1 MEIML
6 TKDNETTSY
15 DTTKISDS
23 NKQAQANTIVSKVAT
38 IEVILEALAIANN
51 AQRNALENLL
61 QDSEE
66 AIVSTKNESAEE
78 ESIDKSSDE

>member
-6 TKDNETTSY
+6 TKDNETISY